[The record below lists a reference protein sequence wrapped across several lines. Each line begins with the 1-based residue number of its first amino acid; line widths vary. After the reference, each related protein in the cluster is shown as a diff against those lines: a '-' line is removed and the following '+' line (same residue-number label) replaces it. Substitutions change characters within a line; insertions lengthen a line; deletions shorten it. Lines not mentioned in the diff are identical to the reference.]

1 MTLPL
6 YCIKAKYAMKNKASL
21 ILTTALVLP
30 LLMWITPGSQTLKSF
45 KMSVSGTSTLH
56 NWESGVNK
64 VSVKSDLTINEAGLQ
79 AINSMSVEVDA
90 TSIKST
96 KGAMMDKKTWEALK
110 TTQFPKITYQLTRI
124 ESITPNGAEYDI
136 KALGNLTIAGVK
148 LPIDMNV
155 KGKLLNGGN
164 LSFKG
169 DKKLKMSDFKMEAPT
184 ALMGTIKTGNEITVH
199 FDIVLGE

>member
-1 MTLPL
+1 
-6 YCIKAKYAMKNKASL
+6 
-21 ILTTALVLP
+21 
-30 LLMWITPGSQTLKSF
+30 
-45 KMSVSGTSTLH
+45 
-56 NWESGVNK
+56 
-64 VSVKSDLTINEAGLQ
+64 
-79 AINSMSVEVDA
+79 MSVEVDA
-90 TSIKST
+90 TSIKAP

-136 KALGNLTIAGVK
+136 KALGILTIAGVK

-169 DKKLKMSDFKMEAPT
+169 DKKLKMSDFKMELLRP
-184 ALMGTIKTGNEITVH
+184 
-199 FDIVLGE
+199 